1 GPWSSSI
8 SLPVDAGG
16 TATQSFFYEDTK
28 AGSPMLTAA
37 APGYTSAT
45 QTETVAAASL
55 SSIAISPSSLQLKVG
70 SRATLKATGPDSYG
84 NPVAVSPAWSVTP
97 ALGTFSSAS
106 GAQTTFSAKTAG
118 FGTIAATVGSVTGT
132 AAVSVAAKKR

>member
-1 GPWSSSI
+1 EPALSFGAGPQALTAGSPFSPIAVQLAQAAPAALSVTVSSSSPAGLFSTSSAGPWSSSI

-70 SRATLKATGPDSYG
+70 S
-84 NPVAVSPAWSVTP
+84 
-97 ALGTFSSAS
+97 
-106 GAQTTFSAKTAG
+106 
-118 FGTIAATVGSVTGT
+118 
-132 AAVSVAAKKR
+132 